1 MLTIPSDLVDA
12 VVMQARNDHPIET
25 CGVIAGTVG
34 SDRPIRLIPMHNIAQ
49 STTFFQ
55 FDPQQQLRVWN
66 EMEANNEEPIVLYHS
81 HTQSKAYPSREDV
94 MYASEPQAH
103 YLIISTDARYGG
115 ELRSFRI
122 VDGKVTEETIEMA
135 QHDGQDGK

>member
-66 EMEANNEEPIVLYHS
+66 EMEANNEEP
-81 HTQSKAYPSREDV
+81 KAYPSREDV